1 MSTTVLVIGLAAIS
15 FILGAVSGIGLFV
28 LVVTSGKP

>member
-1 MSTTVLVIGLAAIS
+1 MSTTVLIVGLAAIS
-15 FILGAVSGIGLFV
+15 FILGAVVGIGLFV